1 MPIETVNITI
11 TFIASD
17 KIVGAFTLPCCWD
30 NIMSRDERELEE
42 MARVGA
48 AFEAKTGLRAR
59 FATYDWTRETATF
72 YV

>member
-1 MPIETVNITI
+1 MSIETVNITLI
-11 TFIASD
+11 NRSD

-30 NIMSRDERELEE
+30 NIMGDKADELEE

-48 AFEAKTGLRAR
+48 AFEAKTGLRVR
-59 FATYDWTRETATF
+59 FATYNWPSKTATF